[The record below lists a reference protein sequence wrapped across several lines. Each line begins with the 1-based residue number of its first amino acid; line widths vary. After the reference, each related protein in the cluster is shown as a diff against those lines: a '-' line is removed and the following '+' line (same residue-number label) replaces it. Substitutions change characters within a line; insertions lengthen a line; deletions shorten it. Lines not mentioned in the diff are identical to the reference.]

1 MFRQLKK
8 TLVATAIASL
18 TLGSIGPAFADS
30 ADTLPDMGTSAG
42 STLSIGQEMQMGDYY
57 VRQLRGSAPL
67 INDPLLVQYING
79 LGMRLVAHANSVRT
93 PFHFYL
99 INNDQINAFAF
110 FGGNVVLHSALFR
123 YSDNESELA
132 SVMAHEISHVTQ
144 RHLARAMEDQKR
156 NAPLTWVGAL
166 GSILLA
172 MASPQAGMAALTG
185 TLAGTQ
191 QGMISFTR
199 QNEEEADR
207 IGIQVLQRSGFDPQ
221 AMPMFMGK
229 LLDESRYS
237 TRPPEMLL
245 THPLPESR
253 LADARNRANQMRP
266 VVVQS
271 SADFYLAKARTL
283 GMYTNGDNKLGTDLL
298 NAWDKGNIRQQHA
311 AQYGRALLAMESN
324 NFDQARKTLQPL
336 LNADPQNAWYLDLA
350 TDIDLGQKKTSDAI
364 NRLKNARELRTN
376 PVLQLNLANALLQG
390 GQPGE
395 AATILNRYTF
405 TYKEDGNGWDLLAQ
419 AEGALGNRDQELA
432 ARAESMALVGQLE
445 QAISLL
451 SSASSQVK
459 LGSLQQARYDARIDQ
474 LRDLQAR
481 FRPYQ
486 KMLGDPMTDAVKIYH
501 NPRCSKSRETLS
513 LLQSR
518 GIDPEVVLYLET
530 PPDAGTLRQLLQLL
544 GMESPRELMRQ
555 KEDLYKSLNLADPAL
570 SNAALIQAMV
580 DNPKLIERPIVVS
593 RGQAR
598 IGRPP
603 EQVLEIVS

>member
-1 MFRQLKK
+1 
-8 TLVATAIASL
+8 
-18 TLGSIGPAFADS
+18 
-30 ADTLPDMGTSAG
+30 
-42 STLSIGQEMQMGDYY
+42 
-57 VRQLRGSAPL
+57 
-67 INDPLLVQYING
+67 
-79 LGMRLVAHANSVRT
+79 
-93 PFHFYL
+93 
-99 INNDQINAFAF
+99 
-110 FGGNVVLHSALFR
+110 
-123 YSDNESELA
+123 
-132 SVMAHEISHVTQ
+132 
-144 RHLARAMEDQKR
+144 
-156 NAPLTWVGAL
+156 
-166 GSILLA
+166 
-172 MASPQAGMAALTG
+172 MAALTG

-336 LNADPQNAWYLDLA
+336 LNAAPQNAWYLDLA

-486 KMLGDPMTDAVKIYH
+486 KM
-501 NPRCSKSRETLS
+501 
-513 LLQSR
+513 
-518 GIDPEVVLYLET
+518 
-530 PPDAGTLRQLLQLL
+530 
-544 GMESPRELMRQ
+544 
-555 KEDLYKSLNLADPAL
+555 
-570 SNAALIQAMV
+570 
-580 DNPKLIERPIVVS
+580 
-593 RGQAR
+593 
-598 IGRPP
+598 
-603 EQVLEIVS
+603 

>member
-8 TLVATAIASL
+8 TLVATVIASL

-185 TLAGTQ
+185 TLAGTR
-191 QGMISFTR
+191 QGMISFTQ
-199 QNEEEADR
+199 QNEQEADR
-207 IGIQVLQRSGFDPQ
+207 IGIQVLQRAGFDPQ
-221 AMPMFMGK
+221 AMPTFLEK
-229 LLDESRYS
+229 LLDQSRYS
-237 TRPPEMLL
+237 SRPPEILL

-253 LADARNRANQMRP
+253 LSDARNRANQMRP

-271 SADFYLAKARTL
+271 SESFYMAKARTL
-283 GMYTNGDNKLGTDLL
+283 GMYNSGRNQLTDDLL
-298 NAWDKGNIRQQHA
+298 DSWAKGNMREQRA
-311 AQYGRALLAMESN
+311 AQYGRALKAMEAKD
-324 NFDQARKTLQPL
+324 FAGAQKLLQPL
-336 LNADPQNAWYLDLA
+336 LSADANNAWYLDLA
-350 TDIDLGQKKTSDAI
+350 TDIDLGLNKSGEAI
-364 NRLKNARELRTN
+364 KRLNSASGLKNS
-376 PVLQLNLANALLQG
+376 PVLQLNLANAYLQG
-390 GQPGE
+390 GQPAQ
-395 AATILNRYTF
+395 AAQILNRYTF
-405 TYKEDGNGWDLLAQ
+405 TNKDDINGWDLLAQ
-419 AEGALGNRDQELA
+419 TEAALGNRDQELA
-432 ARAESMALVGQLE
+432 ARAEGQALIGRLD
-445 QAISLL
+445 QAITLL
-451 SSASSQVK
+451 SSASAQVK

-474 LRDLQAR
+474 LRQMQQR
-481 FRPYQ
+481 FRPYE
-486 KMLGDPMTDAVKIYH
+486 KM
-501 NPRCSKSRETLS
+501 
-513 LLQSR
+513 
-518 GIDPEVVLYLET
+518 
-530 PPDAGTLRQLLQLL
+530 
-544 GMESPRELMRQ
+544 
-555 KEDLYKSLNLADPAL
+555 
-570 SNAALIQAMV
+570 
-580 DNPKLIERPIVVS
+580 
-593 RGQAR
+593 
-598 IGRPP
+598 
-603 EQVLEIVS
+603 

>member
-271 SADFYLAKARTL
+271 SADFYLAKTRTL

-350 TDIDLGQKKTSDAI
+350 TDIDLGQKKTIDAI

-486 KMLGDPMTDAVKIYH
+486 KM
-501 NPRCSKSRETLS
+501 
-513 LLQSR
+513 
-518 GIDPEVVLYLET
+518 
-530 PPDAGTLRQLLQLL
+530 
-544 GMESPRELMRQ
+544 
-555 KEDLYKSLNLADPAL
+555 
-570 SNAALIQAMV
+570 
-580 DNPKLIERPIVVS
+580 
-593 RGQAR
+593 
-598 IGRPP
+598 
-603 EQVLEIVS
+603 

>member
-1 MFRQLKK
+1 
-8 TLVATAIASL
+8 
-18 TLGSIGPAFADS
+18 
-30 ADTLPDMGTSAG
+30 
-42 STLSIGQEMQMGDYY
+42 
-57 VRQLRGSAPL
+57 
-67 INDPLLVQYING
+67 
-79 LGMRLVAHANSVRT
+79 
-93 PFHFYL
+93 
-99 INNDQINAFAF
+99 
-110 FGGNVVLHSALFR
+110 
-123 YSDNESELA
+123 
-132 SVMAHEISHVTQ
+132 
-144 RHLARAMEDQKR
+144 
-156 NAPLTWVGAL
+156 
-166 GSILLA
+166 
-172 MASPQAGMAALTG
+172 
-185 TLAGTQ
+185 
-191 QGMISFTR
+191 
-199 QNEEEADR
+199 DR

-486 KMLGDPMTDAVKIYH
+486 KM
-501 NPRCSKSRETLS
+501 
-513 LLQSR
+513 
-518 GIDPEVVLYLET
+518 
-530 PPDAGTLRQLLQLL
+530 
-544 GMESPRELMRQ
+544 
-555 KEDLYKSLNLADPAL
+555 
-570 SNAALIQAMV
+570 
-580 DNPKLIERPIVVS
+580 
-593 RGQAR
+593 
-598 IGRPP
+598 
-603 EQVLEIVS
+603 

>member
-336 LNADPQNAWYLDLA
+336 LNADPQNAWYLDLV

-486 KMLGDPMTDAVKIYH
+486 KM
-501 NPRCSKSRETLS
+501 
-513 LLQSR
+513 
-518 GIDPEVVLYLET
+518 
-530 PPDAGTLRQLLQLL
+530 
-544 GMESPRELMRQ
+544 
-555 KEDLYKSLNLADPAL
+555 
-570 SNAALIQAMV
+570 
-580 DNPKLIERPIVVS
+580 
-593 RGQAR
+593 
-598 IGRPP
+598 
-603 EQVLEIVS
+603 